1 MGILDLPAQ
10 LKKDNKYVI
19 RVDREQLT
27 DKIVGVDAFVWLH
40 KVVYKCSNDDDFCRR
55 FHAEPQVTLL

>member
-27 DKIVGVDAFVWLH
+27 DKIVGVDAFGL
-40 KVVYKCSNDDDFCRR
+40 RP
-55 FHAEPQVTLL
+55 AI